1 MNSNI
6 SLLQY
11 ERVIREQADT
21 LLFKKGLYK
30 ILKKYGNVLLTGSY
44 SLELMY
50 KKDLDISLVS
60 PNLTVKDFYK
70 MGGEI
75 SELIN
80 PHSVYYRNTKV
91 KEINGRPDNALYFGF
106 IFDDWKI
113 DLWVVDK
120 ERTEGSEIYSNNI
133 LNKLTDEK
141 RILILEIKKEYL
153 DSKEYGKIFSSR
165 EVYDAVINKNI
176 KSVKQFRDYIKKL
189 KSNF

>member
-1 MNSNI
+1 MNLKA

-11 ERVIREQADT
+11 ESQVREQADS

-30 ILKKYGNVLLTGSY
+30 ILEKYGTVLLTGSY
-44 SLELMY
+44 SLKLMY

-60 PNLTVKDFYK
+60 PNLSVKEFYK

-75 SELIN
+75 SEIIQ

-91 KEINGRPDNALYFGF
+91 KRISGRPDNALYFGF

-120 ERTEGSEIYSNNI
+120 DRAEGSEIYSNNI
-133 LNKLTDEK
+133 LKKLTDEK
-141 RILILEIKKEYL
+141 RILILEIKK
-153 DSKEYGKIFSSR
+153 R
-165 EVYDAVINKNI
+165 NI
-176 KSVKQFRDYIKKL
+176 
-189 KSNF
+189 